1 MVRRVVAAAGE
12 GSDATR
18 FSGRSLRIG
27 GATELASMGV
37 PQLTIQL
44 MGRWDSAIY
53 RAYTR
58 VSRGQALRYS
68 AALSHAGAP
77 DPSLEA
83 LFPDF
88 RQAAP

>member
-1 MVRRVVAAAGE
+1 MALALAPLERQRARSDGPVPARRGQ
-12 GSDATR
+12 
-18 FSGRSLRIG
+18 
-27 GATELASMGV
+27 LASLAAKGV

-44 MGRWDSAIY
+44 MGRWDSSIY

-68 AALSHAGAP
+68 AALSRDDVH

-83 LFPDF
+83 LFPGY
-88 RQAAP
+88 RQASTR